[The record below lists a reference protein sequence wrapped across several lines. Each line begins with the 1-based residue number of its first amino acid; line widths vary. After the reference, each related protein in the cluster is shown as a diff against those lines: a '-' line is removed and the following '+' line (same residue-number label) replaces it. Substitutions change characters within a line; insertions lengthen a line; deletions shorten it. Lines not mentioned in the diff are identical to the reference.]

1 MSTRANAL
9 ADRLEQGA
17 AQLASYAEGLS
28 DAEWGTICPNEQR
41 PVGVLIHHVASAYPV
56 EVDLIQV
63 LASGKA
69 VEGVS
74 WDMVDQMNADHADS
88 HLTCSKAETLELLKV
103 NSTAAA
109 KVVRAL
115 SDQQLDKAAP
125 ISLNWDAP
133 LTTQYFIE
141 DHPIG
146 HPFAH
151 VASVRAQLN
160 S

>member
-9 ADRLEQGA
+9 ADRLEEGA
-17 AQLASYAEGLS
+17 QKLKAFSEGLS
-28 DAEWGTICPNEQR
+28 QAEWESICPNEKR
-41 PVGVLIHHVASAYPV
+41 SVGVLVHHVASAYPV
-56 EVDLIQV
+56 EVELFQA

-69 VEGVS
+69 IEGVT

-88 HLTCSKAETLELLKV
+88 QGNCSKAETLELLQK

-109 KVVRAL
+109 DAVRAL
-115 SDQQLDKAAP
+115 SDEQLDKASP

-141 DHPIG
+141 DHPI
-146 HPFAH
+146 AH
-151 VASVRAQLN
+151 NLSFV
-160 S
+160 